1 MPEGKVHTN
10 RNFGLNVPVFH
21 SDWSQTSQNIGVG
34 YHDVGKVSRVQG
46 SRPAGVTTYE
56 SGYVQAAHEFPRFER
71 QKIRA
76 IYDEAIASG
85 ARQPHPELLR
95 RYPNREIPPAD
106 SAAYPD
112 RTCLRSGGS
121 GRSRRS
127 GRSEASRRSAA
138 SMAGQSIAGSEIS
151 RASRASSGPPPGYMR
166 QMRTPGTLY
175 TTSAEAIGSGG
186 FVGREP
192 CPGREAWMA
201 GRGGGQI
208 SSFDNCLVEKG
219 KYAPVQ
225 VSTCVN

>member
-1 MPEGKVHTN
+1 MQANTHVN
-10 RNFGLNVPVFH
+10 RQYGLNVPVFH
-21 SDWSQTSQNIGVG
+21 SDWSTSNQKIGVG
-34 YHDVGKVSRVQG
+34 YHDVAKVARAQG

-56 SGYVQAAHEFPRFER
+56 SGYVQAAHEFPRYER

-138 SMAGQSIAGSEIS
+138 SLAGKSIAGSEFS

-166 QMRTPGTLY
+166 QIRTPTTMY
-175 TTSAEAIGSGG
+175 TATSEAYGAGG

-192 CPGREAWMA
+192 HPGRETWLM
-201 GRGGGQI
+201 GRGGGQG

-219 KYAPVQ
+219 RYAPVQ